1 VSKTTDDIAA
11 RAAKLS
17 ERRPGRETTPARAT
31 LPRAKPIRV
40 TTDLSPQDYRH
51 LVAYCADLAEHLGRA
66 KVPHTEVIRAL
77 VSRLEQDPSLR
88 ETITG
93 ELKARLSK

>member
-1 VSKTTDDIAA
+1 MSKATDIAA

-17 ERRPGRETTPARAT
+17 ERRPGRETTPTRAAP
-31 LPRAKPIRV
+31 PRAKPIRV

-51 LVAYCADLAEHLGRA
+51 LVAYCADLAEHLGQA

-77 VSRLEQDPSLR
+77 INRLEQDSSLR
-88 ETITG
+88 ETITDDI
-93 ELKARLSK
+93 KAKLSK